1 MINNFTII
9 NLLFFVQGET
19 VEDDEI
25 EQALASEFQ
34 LDDEEADAVQDEE
47 DADTARGRITEQI
60 EQQVN
65 EAKEKLENIKVSE
78 I

>member
-65 EAKEKLENIKVSE
+65 EAKEKLENIKVS
-78 I
+78 